1 MGLNRKACRA
11 WTSSALVH
19 PANRLALQP
28 DSYPLAIGY
37 WRLVK
42 ANFNTK
48 TQRTQSEDAQFKS
61 LCATSWLLDSSS

>member
-1 MGLNRKACRA
+1 MGLNQRARRA
-11 WTSSALVH
+11 WTSSALVQ

-42 ANFNTK
+42 GKFHHKDTK
-48 TQRTQSEDAQFKS
+48 STKCRRINVLRFVKDKAR
-61 LCATSWLLDSSS
+61 